1 MKTIT
6 IDPVL
11 INTEKVLRSV
21 QNQNQDYLSIDLNKE
36 ISIINIVNE
45 LILQGIYLEASDI
58 HIEPIENYIRIRYRI
73 DGVLIEMYRL
83 PIKFLPPLTS
93 RIKLI
98 AEMDIAEKRLPQ
110 DGRIQI
116 NFDNKK
122 LTLGCHLCLP

>member
-45 LILQGIYLEASDI
+45 LILQGIYL
-58 HIEPIENYIRIRYRI
+58 
-73 DGVLIEMYRL
+73 GL
-83 PIKFLPPLTS
+83 
-93 RIKLI
+93 
-98 AEMDIAEKRLPQ
+98 
-110 DGRIQI
+110 
-116 NFDNKK
+116 
-122 LTLGCHLCLP
+122 